1 VATRSTKR
9 TSPVIERGL
18 AVLAGSRAAVS
29 DSRIEFNS
37 ALGGEEGTGDNEGRG
52 VGGGVYNLGVF
63 SADAATIIAHNHVAT
78 SNDDCFGC

>member
-1 VATRSTKR
+1 MATRSTKR

-37 ALGGEEGTGDNEGRG
+37 AHGGEGGGGGSDGRG
-52 VGGGVYNLGVF
+52 VGGGVYDLGMF